1 MIEPTLIGKLEWLL
15 RPDDGPPMS
24 EEARKLLREI
34 IEDTKCQGIE
44 ADIRA
49 GWFTGEEIQKRW
61 KVGAAKVTAM
71 RKKLGKGRKV

>member
-1 MIEPTLIGKLEWLL
+1 MSEPTLIRKIEWLL

-44 ADIRA
+44 ADIRS
-49 GWFTGEEIQKRW
+49 GWFTGEEICKRW
-61 KVGAAKVTAM
+61 QVGAPKVVAI
-71 RKKLGKGRKV
+71 RKKLGKGRRV